1 MTVDHRGLG
10 IWLGF
15 PPCCIEAF
23 ITDTKLAPWS
33 LYDALVKSGCD
44 LGHRPCKKCGEEI
57 GRIGWDTYIS
67 SRITPYREAPEPYP
81 TCDPSVD
88 VPQFYT

>member
-1 MTVDHRGLG
+1 MSVDHRGLG

-23 ITDTKLAPWS
+23 ITNINQVSNEWCCTPNGRKVA
-33 LYDALVKSGCD
+33 YV
-44 LGHRPCKKCGEEI
+44 PCKECGEQIDQI
-57 GRIGWDTYIS
+57 GLDTYIS
-67 SRITPYREAPEPYP
+67 TRVIPYREALEPYP
-81 TCDPSVD
+81 TCTPEND